1 MNSNIKNRF
10 FNLNV
15 TANDY
20 HPVLFKYQ
28 NAKFAV
34 FTDIIENSML
44 DIIVVNDQSADYNR
58 QNHIP

>member
-1 MNSNIKNRF
+1 MNSNYKNRF

-20 HPVLFKYQ
+20 HSVLYRYQ

-44 DIIVVNDQSADYNR
+44 DLIVVNDPTADYNR
-58 QNHIP
+58 